1 MVENRP
7 ESTPLTD
14 NTTYYIDWG
23 TNVAGY
29 RAAVVTL
36 SMNIDYNGKEYS
48 FTESRVYDVDYAPST
63 YPNSSVVNN
72 PPYSYLLNSSDN
84 HFYGFYF

>member
-1 MVENRP
+1 
-7 ESTPLTD
+7 
-14 NTTYYIDWG
+14 
-23 TNVAGY
+23 
-29 RAAVVTL
+29 
-36 SMNIDYNGKEYS
+36 MNIDYNGKEYS